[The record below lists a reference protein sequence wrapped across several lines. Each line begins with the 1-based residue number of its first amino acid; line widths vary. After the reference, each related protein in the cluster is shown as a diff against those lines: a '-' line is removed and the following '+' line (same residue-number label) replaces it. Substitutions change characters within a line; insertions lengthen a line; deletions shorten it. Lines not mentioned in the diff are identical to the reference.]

1 VRRNGVS
8 PNITT
13 MNRLK
18 QYSVECM
25 YESTTRQRAYRRAF
39 DRERQREDKADRRPW
54 EDDD

>member
-1 VRRNGVS
+1 
-8 PNITT
+8 

-39 DRERQREDKADRRPW
+39 DRERQREDKADLRPW
-54 EDDD
+54 GDDD